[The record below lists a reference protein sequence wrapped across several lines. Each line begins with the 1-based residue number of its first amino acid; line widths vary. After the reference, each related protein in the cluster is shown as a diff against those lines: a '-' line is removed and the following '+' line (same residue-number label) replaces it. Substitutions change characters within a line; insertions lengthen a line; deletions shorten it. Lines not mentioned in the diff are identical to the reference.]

1 MRSIQAFSPT
11 RRWLLSAA
19 AGVGALAVQVGATD
33 TRAQEVEAFYKGKT
47 INLMVATS
55 AGGNYDLNAR
65 LVSRHLGRFIPGNP
79 PVNPSNSFCIAGRL
93 YG

>member
-47 INLMVATS
+47 INLMDSRRGEAVQRTPCLCPCFPAT
-55 AGGNYDLNAR
+55 L
-65 LVSRHLGRFIPGNP
+65 
-79 PVNPSNSFCIAGRL
+79 
-93 YG
+93 